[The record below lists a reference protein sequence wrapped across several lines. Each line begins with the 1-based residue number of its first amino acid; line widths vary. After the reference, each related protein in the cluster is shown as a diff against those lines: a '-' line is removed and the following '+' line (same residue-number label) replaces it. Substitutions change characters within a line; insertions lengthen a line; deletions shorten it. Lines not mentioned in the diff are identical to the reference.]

1 MCVGKSNSEQE
12 AGQTLKSVVTAQRE
26 QEEQGAQSNQ
36 RFDIE
41 ALEKKQLYCLVK
53 MQCGGVKKSQA
64 APVGNEP
71 GDGKQEKGVEQ
82 LLGGERGGK

>member
-1 MCVGKSNSEQE
+1 
-12 AGQTLKSVVTAQRE
+12 
-26 QEEQGAQSNQ
+26 
-36 RFDIE
+36 
-41 ALEKKQLYCLVK
+41 